1 MPRVGTGTLLPPGA
15 DGFWRAR
22 VTKTLPD
29 GTSDRPVYSLG
40 TADKA
45 LAKRKLAKLASAVDA
60 GKGPDAAA
68 EIADAAQSVTEYA
81 NAWLQKR
88 VAQGVVSAADER
100 RRLQRHVLPVIGRLP
115 LCDVRSA
122 HVRAILDE
130 MTLQTRERLKAEDPM
145 GTARTTYSRQS
156 IAHVRATMFRLFVAA
171 WPEELIESNPVAR
184 VPTPAMREV
193 RKERVILT
201 DDEFR
206 RLIAN
211 PAVDLEL
218 RMASLVA
225 RCEGGTRTGD
235 LLRWDWTMID
245 RLHFAECVV
254 PRCKTGTPQSLAIP
268 ALLAPFLRAWWER
281 ADRPES
287 GPVFPSRKGRNAG
300 RFKSKGSSFASR
312 LRDALFLAGVV
323 RMPAVRVPATHPGTR
338 TDLGKQAQGTKLAPN
353 PADPLYFE
361 TATTRPVDFHSFR
374 RAYNTALAEAG
385 VNVQQAMHLA
395 GHSDAKTHLR
405 YVMQTRAM
413 GTVPEA
419 ALPRLALPVESSESS
434 RSEAG
439 ETAPRAP
446 DPPSAPVE
454 SSRPVTIAYML
465 KKIRERYP
473 RATQESNL
481 RPTAPEPLSILN
493 GRQVLSPHSGSIRDQ
508 TRGLVMVARTLRGEV
523 ACRPRVR
530 VALIQEL
537 VEGVLTSAE
546 VRLAVAVIRAGHPDA
561 RLALA
566 LRLCDLV
573 DPVVVAEASPSAMED
588 AG

>member
-1 MPRVGTGTLLPPGA
+1 MPRARTGTLLPPGA

-45 LAKRKLAKLASAVDA
+45 LARRKLAKLVRATDA
-60 GKGPDAAA
+60 GKGLDAAA
-68 EIADAAQSVTEYA
+68 ELADAAQSVTEYA
-81 NAWLQKR
+81 SAWLQKR

-100 RRLQRHVLPVIGRLP
+100 RRLQRHVLPAIGRLP

-122 HVRAILDE
+122 HLRTILDE
-130 MTLQTRERLKAEDPM
+130 MTLQTRERLKAEDPA
-145 GTARTTYSRQS
+145 GVSRTTYSRQS
-156 IAHVRATMFRLFVAA
+156 IAHVRATMFRLFAAA
-171 WPEELIESNPVAR
+171 WREELIESNPVAR
-184 VPTPAMREV
+184 VPTPPMREV

-206 RLIAN
+206 RLIAC
-211 PAVDLEL
+211 ADVDLEL

-225 RCEGGTRTGD
+225 RCEGGMRTGD
-235 LLRWDWTMID
+235 LLSWDWTMID

-254 PRCKTGTPQSLAIP
+254 PRCKTGTPQVLAIP

-281 ADRPES
+281 AGRPES

-300 RFKSKGSSFASR
+300 RFKAKGSSFAGR
-312 LRDALFLAGVV
+312 LRDALFLAGVT
-323 RMPAVRVPATHPGTR
+323 RMPCVRVPATHPGTR
-338 TDLGKQAQGTKLAPN
+338 TDLGKRAAGSKLAPN

-361 TATTRPVDFHSFR
+361 TATTLPVDFHSFR

-405 YVMQTRAM
+405 YVMQTRAL

-419 ALPRLALPVESSESS
+419 ALPQLTPPVESSESS
-434 RSEAG
+434 RAEPPATS
-439 ETAPRAP
+439 TRSP
-446 DPPSAPVE
+446 DPAREAVE
-454 SSRPVTIAYML
+454 SSRPVTFAYTA
-465 KKIRERYP
+465 KNNPQRSQ

-481 RPTAPEPLSILN
+481 RPTAPE
-493 GRQVLSPHSGSIRDQ
+493 
-508 TRGLVMVARTLRGEV
+508 
-523 ACRPRVR
+523 
-530 VALIQEL
+530 
-537 VEGVLTSAE
+537 
-546 VRLAVAVIRAGHPDA
+546 RAMS
-561 RLALA
+561 L
-566 LRLCDLV
+566 
-573 DPVVVAEASPSAMED
+573 
-588 AG
+588 